1 MDNGLTMSPNGS
13 TSGKM
18 FPLPAAIAATAA
30 GIVAMVG
37 GTGVLAAQLGM
48 GLGLRTLIAVG
59 TLALALPAAASLAL
73 RLDWWPSVRGSSIA
87 GRTVGLSMLL
97 GAALWLASAG
107 LMEVQSLVMPPPP
120 EYLDGFRA
128 IHAALAPRNAL
139 DALVSVLVIALL
151 PGVCEELVMRGV
163 LLPSLARSLRATPPL
178 SEIPDAGRRSDRL
191 WLGAWLAIGLSALL
205 FAAIHYDR
213 YRFLF
218 TFALGLAFGFV
229 RMRSGSLWPSVAA
242 HATLNTLT
250 FVIAPFVDDPSQPY
264 TPSPGLGAACLLAG
278 AAVAW
283 PLLRAIAPRVV
294 DSPTQAP

>member
-1 MDNGLTMSPNGS
+1 MSPNGS
-13 TSGKM
+13 ASGKM
-18 FPLPAAIAATAA
+18 FPWPAAIAVTAA
-30 GIVAMVG
+30 GIVAMIG
-37 GTGVLAAQLGM
+37 GAGVLVAAQP
-48 GLGLRTLIAVG
+48 GLGLRTLIAIG
-59 TLALALPAAASLAL
+59 TLALALPSAAALVL
-73 RLDWWPSVRGSSIA
+73 RLDWWPSVRGADIA

-107 LMEVQSLVMPPPP
+107 LMEVQSLLMPPPR

-163 LLPSLARSLRATPPL
+163 LLPSLAHAMRGTTPL
-178 SEIPDAGRRSDRL
+178 SESPDADRRSSRL
-191 WLGAWLAIGLSALL
+191 WLGAWLAIGISAFL

-218 TFALGLAFGFV
+218 TLVLGLVFGYV
-229 RMRSGSLWPSVAA
+229 RMRAGSLWPSVVA

-250 FVIAPFVDDPSQPY
+250 FVIAPFVDDPSQAY
-264 TPSPGLGAACLLAG
+264 TPQAGLGAACLLAG
-278 AAVAW
+278 SSVAW
-283 PLLRAIAPRVV
+283 PLLRALAPRVV
-294 DSPTQAP
+294 DSPKQAS